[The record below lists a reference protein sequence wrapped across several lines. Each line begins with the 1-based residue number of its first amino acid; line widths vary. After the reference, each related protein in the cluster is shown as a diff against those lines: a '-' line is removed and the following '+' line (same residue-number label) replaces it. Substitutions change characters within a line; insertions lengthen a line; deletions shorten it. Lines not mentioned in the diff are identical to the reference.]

1 MGIVSLWYSGGMT
14 ASGITLLGL
23 AIVNSIGYACGM
35 SLGQNQFLD
44 SYNTIYAEKMSMKE
58 IDSNASAGPMKI
70 LQNAANV
77 VGLVLGGFFL
87 QIFHYPGF
95 FLLFGGIIIAV
106 SVWSY
111 RKRGEIHA

>member
-1 MGIVSLWYSGGMT
+1 MTLGGMT
-14 ASGITLLGL
+14 ILGL
-23 AIVNSIGYACGM
+23 ALMNSIGYACGM

-44 SYNTIYAEKMSMKE
+44 SYNTIYAEKMAMKE

-87 QIFHYPGF
+87 QIFDYSGF

-106 SVWSY
+106 TVWSY
-111 RKRGEIHA
+111 RKRGEIHV